1 MTLGPGPP
9 GVNSA
14 GHRSHIVGAW
24 DDQVVS
30 LPPTAEPS
38 TEPSRAVLQVSRAAL
53 LGVLVFLV
61 GTGPFV
67 AADTA
72 RWGWLVLLP
81 LLSAAWVL
89 RVRTTADADGLVA
102 RSTFRTRT
110 VPWAEVD
117 GVRFPRR
124 GWGRAV
130 LQDGNEVWLPGV
142 GFHDLRLLAVA
153 SGGRVPDPFAAA
165 EQARVVREAGAGGAE
180 EAGATEPEQGP
191 TEPQAPGL
199 TW

>member
-1 MTLGPGPP
+1 
-9 GVNSA
+9 V
-14 GHRSHIVGAW
+14 
-24 DDQVVS
+24 
-30 LPPTAEPS
+30 S
-38 TEPSRAVLQVSRAAL
+38 TEPTADPPRAVLQVSRAAL
-53 LGVLVFLV
+53 LGVVVFLV

-81 LLSAAWVL
+81 LLAAAWVL
-89 RVRTTADADGLVA
+89 RVQTTADVDGLAA
-102 RSTFRTRT
+102 RSTLRTRT
-110 VPWAEVD
+110 VPWSEVD

-130 LQDGNEVWLPGV
+130 LRDGSEVWLPGV
-142 GFHDLRLLAVA
+142 GFNDLRVLAVV

-165 EQARVVREAGAGGAE
+165 EQARAARAAAAE
-180 EAGATEPEQGP
+180 QEPAEQGP
-191 TEPQAPGL
+191 AEQASPPSAPGL

>member
-1 MTLGPGPP
+1 M
-9 GVNSA
+9 
-14 GHRSHIVGAW
+14 
-24 DDQVVS
+24 VS

-38 TEPSRAVLQVSRAAL
+38 TEPNRAVLQVSRAAL
-53 LGVLVFLV
+53 LGVLEFLV

-89 RVRTTADADGLVA
+89 RVRTTADADGLTA

-130 LQDGNEVWLPGV
+130 LHDGSEVWLPGV
-142 GFHDLRLLAVA
+142 GFNDLRALAVV

-165 EQARVVREAGAGGAE
+165 EQARAEREAAAAEDEGAAGDAE
-180 EAGATEPEQGP
+180 AAEPEQGP
-191 TEPQAPGL
+191 TEPRAPGL